1 MVVRRNR
8 PESVMTLKR
17 YPAALL
23 LRVSFFVLK
32 YFVPKLTIWK
42 KSVLFYGKN
51 IKKALF

>member
-17 YPAALL
+17 YPTALL

-32 YFVPKLTIWK
+32 
-42 KSVLFYGKN
+42 LFCAKTDNLEKIGPF
-51 IKKALF
+51 LW